1 MRIEDYEEL
10 IQAEAEQV
18 ANDLFGAN
26 YYDLSLEMQF
36 WVRERAIESLWA
48 EFNETEVASAA

>member
-10 IQAEAEQV
+10 IQTEAEQV
-18 ANDLFGAN
+18 ANDLFGES

-36 WVRERAIESLWA
+36 WVRERAIESLWE
-48 EFNETEVASAA
+48 EFSETNVASAA